1 MFCWVSDGAGTF
13 QIQEVSEENESF
25 DRGTKIVIHLKP
37 EYLNYLDENIIK
49 NIIQKYQNFIQHDI
63 YLNNDKLEI
72 KQALWY

>member
-49 NIIQKYQNFIQHDI
+49 NII
-63 YLNNDKLEI
+63 
-72 KQALWY
+72 